1 VIACGIA
8 VAKML
13 TLTVTVKSKD
23 LGFDKIMRRAS
34 RFKRG
39 VTTTAGIQGTKAIAK
54 KPKHGGKSSTSL
66 SRVTNVQAAFW
77 NEYGAPGANPP
88 IPQRSFLRS
97 TYDEKE
103 NKYFKLFGIALVK
116 SLFASSRK
124 GMIKEINDVGD
135 EYIRDVQK
143 AIFARISPPNTLS
156 TLSKKSRRAARIIKD
171 VKSKFGHKKTVRQ

>member
-1 VIACGIA
+1 MPTV
-8 VAKML
+8 
-13 TLTVTVKSKD
+13 TVTVKSKD

-97 TYDEKE
+97 TYDKKE

-116 SLFASSRK
+116 SLFASSGK
-124 GMIKEINDVGD
+124 GIIKEINDVGD
-135 EYIRDVQK
+135 VYLSDVRK
-143 AIFARISPPNTLS
+143 KIEGRIPPANRES
-156 TLSKKSRRAARIIKD
+156 TLRKKRQRSDTPLIDFGQMINSFTSVTTFGFRKD
-171 VKSKFGHKKTVRQ
+171 AD